1 MRDRF
6 ISHQVRILLERMD
19 LYPEEFV
26 HPCESRR
33 INSKWGEVLDEGTF
47 NRLERFL
54 IKRKVRALKRKVTQD
69 LILATI
75 IYEPTEDRV
84 EAANQVANHASL
96 MEALRKR
103 KKSKNDNNNRF

>member
-6 ISHQVRILLERMD
+6 ISHQVRILLERMEM
-19 LYPEEFV
+19 YPEEFV
-26 HPCESRR
+26 HPYESRN
-33 INSKWGEVLDEGTF
+33 INSRWGEVLDEGTF

-54 IKRKVRALKRKVTQD
+54 IKRKVRALKRKATQD

-84 EAANQVANHASL
+84 EATNQTAL
-96 MEALRKR
+96 MEAFKKH
-103 KKSKNDNNNRF
+103 KKSRNGNNNRF

>member
-26 HPCESRR
+26 HPYESRN
-33 INSKWGEVLDEGTF
+33 INSRWGEVLDEGTF

-84 EAANQVANHASL
+84 EAANQVTNHAAL
-96 MEALRKR
+96 VEALRKH
-103 KKSKNDNNNRF
+103 KKNKNGNNNRF